1 MFKLKTCFKL
11 LIICQLV
18 LLQITQVLP
27 QIQSRIVGGKTT
39 TINQVPY
46 LVQLLDNGKFFCG
59 GTLVAPR
66 FVVTAAHC
74 VKGMR
79 AGRLS
84 IVAGATKL
92 SQAGV
97 RSRVSKIMLPKGFS
111 KATMNMDVAVLKL
124 QKPVRG
130 RGIRPTGLCNRNWR
144 PGAAVKVSGWGL
156 LRENARNV
164 PQQVRTVNVRVIGR
178 AKCQAQY
185 GRQAKI
191 TKSMFCAAIPGRKD
205 ACLGDSGGPAFVNGQ
220 FCGIVSWGI
229 GCARRAFPGVYT
241 NVNVVRRFIRNAMKR

>member
-18 LLQITQVLP
+18 LLQITQVFP
-27 QIQSRIVGGKTT
+27 QIQSRIVGGKPT

-46 LVQLLDNGKFFCG
+46 LVQLLENGKFFCG

-74 VKGMR
+74 VKGMQAR
-79 AGRLS
+79 RLS

-92 SQAGV
+92 SQPGV
-97 RSRVSKIMLPKGFS
+97 RSRVSKIMVPKGFN

-130 RGIRPTGLCNRNWR
+130 KGIRPAGLCNRNWR
-144 PGAAVKVSGWGL
+144 PGAPVKVSGWGL
-156 LRENARNV
+156 QNENGRNV
-164 PQQVRTVNVRVIGR
+164 AQQVRTVNVRVIGR

-185 GRQAKI
+185 GRQALI
-191 TKSMFCAAIPGRKD
+191 SRTMFCAAIPGRKD

-220 FCGIVSWGI
+220 FCGVVSWGI
-229 GCARRAFPGVYT
+229 GCARRGFPGVYT
-241 NVNVVRRFIRNAMKR
+241 NVNVVRKFIRNAMRR